1 MNKEELIEILAKH
14 KKWLLS
20 VEGGECAN
28 LSYADL
34 SYANLRSAN
43 LSYADLRYA
52 NLSCA
57 NLSSADL
64 SGANLSY
71 ADLSSANLSG
81 ADLSSIKE
89 DLFKKLS
96 IAKAEVVGLYDAL
109 QRGKIDRS
117 CYEGECAC
125 FVGTIATIRHEPVS
139 HLNIDLCPDLS
150 SPTERWFMGIKPN
163 DLPSTNEVSR
173 ITALWI
179 EEWAKENEVELPK
192 YKLVSSFELPAAFSE
207 RQA

>member
-43 LSYADLRYA
+43 LS
-52 NLSCA
+52 
-57 NLSSADL
+57 
-64 SGANLSY
+64 
-71 ADLSSANLSG
+71 G

-117 CYEGECAC
+117 
-125 FVGTIATIRHEPVS
+125 
-139 HLNIDLCPDLS
+139 
-150 SPTERWFMGIKPN
+150 
-163 DLPSTNEVSR
+163 
-173 ITALWI
+173 
-179 EEWAKENEVELPK
+179 
-192 YKLVSSFELPAAFSE
+192 
-207 RQA
+207 